1 MRARLLARWL
11 DGVSPYQ
18 VTIRGVSRKM
28 GGVNAAVSK
37 SLIDLLLASGVS
49 SHEEA
54 AQLAS
59 NLNGGSWTSQV
70 LDSGK
75 VDEQRFLEAIG
86 KYFQVPV
93 ISIDAKRIDRQT
105 LSLLPSR
112 FVFQH
117 HILPIETKEKA
128 VVLATYDLFNSVGRQ
143 LASQLLKLPAEWV
156 LVPRAQILRAMKTVY
171 GVGAETFDEILKTNR
186 SFENSQ
192 DIETSTDLD
201 ANDPE
206 ASVVKFVNQIIREA
220 ILERATDIHVEP
232 LENDLRIRYRID
244 GILHEVAVPPQLRLL
259 QSAIISRLKVMAHMD
274 IAERR
279 LPQDG
284 RINLQAHDQNID
296 VRVSTIPTV
305 NGESISLR
313 LLSRTEQHFGFDRLD
328 LSEKQSKII
337 RHLLAQPNGII
348 LLTGPTGCGK
358 STSLYCFLS
367 SINSVSRRI
376 ITIEEPVEYRLPG
389 VSQIDVKPEID
400 LTFAKGL
407 RHILRQDPNVVMVGE
422 IRDIETADISI
433 RAAMTGHL
441 VFSTLHTNDAVGGI
455 TRLLDMDVEPFLL
468 SSVVKA
474 FIAQRLVRT
483 MCPHCAQP
491 VEYPHEYLTEI
502 GVPPELGTKFKRG
515 AGCDSCRQTGY
526 QGRLAIY
533 EICVVTEPLKKL
545 IMQKRDG
552 GELKQCA
559 IAQGMETLRQDGWR
573 RVGQGKT
580 TIEEVVRVTQTDEV
594 MAETELQSAPAMIGE
609 APVVLR

>member
-1 MRARLLARWL
+1 M
-11 DGVSPYQ
+11 
-18 VTIRGVSRKM
+18 
-28 GGVNAAVSK
+28 NAAVSQ
-37 SLIDLLLASGVS
+37 SLIDLLMASGVS
-49 SHEEA
+49 SREEA
-54 AQLAS
+54 AELAT
-59 NLNGGSWTSQV
+59 NQNGGSWTTQM
-70 LDSGK
+70 LDSGR
-75 VDEQRFLEAIG
+75 VDEQKFLTAVG
-86 KYFQVPV
+86 NFFRVPV
-93 ISIDAKRIDRQT
+93 VSIDPKTIDREA
-105 LSLLPSR
+105 LSTLPSR

-117 HILPIETKEKA
+117 HILPVEVKENS

-143 LASQLLKLPAEWV
+143 LVSQLLKKPAEWV
-156 LVPRAQILRAMKTVY
+156 LVPRAQILRAMKTLY

-186 SFENSQ
+186 SFEILQ
-192 DIETSTDLD
+192 DAETSTDLTAD
-201 ANDPE
+201 DPE

-220 ILERATDIHVEP
+220 IIERATDIHVEP

-284 RINLQAHDQNID
+284 RMNLHANNQEID

-313 LLSRTEQHFGFDRLD
+313 LLSRSEQQFGFDRLD
-328 LSEKQSKII
+328 LSKKQERVI
-337 RHLLAQPNGII
+337 RHLLALPNGII

-367 SINSVSRRI
+367 SINSVQRRI

-422 IRDIETADISI
+422 IRDTETADITI

-455 TRLLDMDVEPFLL
+455 TRLLDMDVEAFLL
-468 SSVVKA
+468 ASVVKS

-483 MCPHCAQP
+483 ICRDCKEVVGYP
-491 VEYPHEYLTEI
+491 VEYLNEI
-502 GVPPELGTKFKRG
+502 GAIVVPDFKYYRG
-515 AGCDSCRQTGY
+515 AGCDNCRQTGY
-526 QGRLAIY
+526 QGRVAIY
-533 EICVVTEPLKKL
+533 EICVVTEPLKRL

-559 IAQGMETLRQDGWR
+559 IAEGMETLRQDGWR
-573 RVGQGKT
+573 RVAQGIT

-594 MAETELQSAPAMIGE
+594 MAETAEE
-609 APVVLR
+609 AEPVVAS

>member
-1 MRARLLARWL
+1 
-11 DGVSPYQ
+11 
-18 VTIRGVSRKM
+18 
-28 GGVNAAVSK
+28 VNPAVSN

-49 SHEEA
+49 SRDEA
-54 AQLAS
+54 AELS
-59 NLNGGSWTSQV
+59 TNLNGGSWMSQV

-86 KYFQVPV
+86 SYFQVPV
-93 ISIDAKRIDRQT
+93 ISIDAKRIERPV

-117 HILPIETKEKA
+117 HILPIETKDKT

-143 LASQLLKLPAEWV
+143 LASQLLKRPTEWV
-156 LVPRAQILRAMKTVY
+156 LVPRAQILRAMKNVY

-186 SFENSQ
+186 SFENAE
-192 DIETSTDLD
+192 DIESSTDLD

-206 ASVVKFVNQIIREA
+206 ASVVKFVNQVIREA

-259 QSAIISRLKVMAHMD
+259 QSAILSRLKVMAHMD

-328 LSEKQSKII
+328 MSDKQSRIV
-337 RHLLAQPNGII
+337 RNLLAQPNGII

-367 SINSVSRRI
+367 SINSVQRRI

-422 IRDIETADISI
+422 IRDVETADISI

-483 MCPHCAQP
+483 LCPHCAQM
-491 VEYPHEYLTEI
+491 VEYPPEYLAEI
-502 GVPPELGTKFKRG
+502 SFPADLGTRFERG
-515 AGCDSCRQTGY
+515 AGCEICRHTGY

-559 IAQGMETLRQDGWR
+559 IATGMETLRQDGWR
-573 RVGQGKT
+573 RVAQGKT

-594 MAETELQSAPAMIGE
+594 MAETELQSAPAMMGE
-609 APVVLR
+609 GPMVVR

>member
-1 MRARLLARWL
+1 MN
-11 DGVSPYQ
+11 GTPSQ
-18 VTIRGVSRKM
+18 
-28 GGVNAAVSK
+28 
-37 SLIDLLLASGVS
+37 SLINLLLQSGVS
-49 SHEEA
+49 SQEEA
-54 AQLAS
+54 AQLAT
-59 NLNGGSWTSQV
+59 NLNGGSWVSQV

-75 VDEQRFLEAIG
+75 VDEQRFLGAIG
-86 KYFQVPV
+86 NFFRVPV
-93 ISIDAKRIDRQT
+93 VSMDAKKIDRVA
-105 LSLLPSR
+105 LSILPSR

-117 HILPIETKEKA
+117 HVLPIEVKENS
-128 VVLATYDLFNSVGRQ
+128 VVLATYDLFNSIGRQ
-143 LASQLLKLPAEWV
+143 LAAQLLKKPVEWV
-156 LVPRAQILRAMKTVY
+156 LVPRAQLLRAMKTLY
-171 GVGAETFDEILKTNR
+171 GVGAETFDEILKTR
-186 SFENSQ
+186 GSL
-192 DIETSTDLD
+192 DLLADAETAIQLNAD
-201 ANDPE
+201 DPE

-244 GILHEVAVPPQLRLL
+244 GILHEVAVPPQLRVL
-259 QSAIISRLKVMAHMD
+259 QSAIISRLKVMSHMD

-284 RINLQAHDQNID
+284 RMNLLANNQEID

-313 LLSRTEQHFGFDRLD
+313 LLSRGEQQFNFERLD
-328 LSEKQSKII
+328 LGEKQEKII
-337 RHLLAQPNGII
+337 RHLLTQPNGII

-367 SINSVSRRI
+367 SINSVQRRI
-376 ITIEEPVEYRLPG
+376 ITIEEPVEYRIPG

-422 IRDIETADISI
+422 IRDIETADIAI

-468 SSVVKA
+468 SSVVKC

-483 MCPHCAQP
+483 ICPDC
-491 VEYPHEYLTEI
+491 VEVVDYPHEYLAEI
-502 GVPPELGTKFKRG
+502 GFPVKEHGTRFRRG
-515 AGCDSCRQTGY
+515 AGCEQCRQTGY
-526 QGRLAIY
+526 QGRAAIY
-533 EICVVTEPLKKL
+533 EICLITEPLRRL

-559 IAQGMETLRQDGWR
+559 IAEGMETLRQDGWR
-573 RVGQGKT
+573 RVAQGKT

-594 MAETELQSAPAMIGE
+594 MAETAEE
-609 APVVLR
+609 AEPVVAG

>member
-1 MRARLLARWL
+1 MS
-11 DGVSPYQ
+11 SPANQ
-18 VTIRGVSRKM
+18 
-28 GGVNAAVSK
+28 
-37 SLIDLLLASGVS
+37 SLINLLLESGVS
-49 SHEEA
+49 SPEEA
-54 AQLAS
+54 AELAV
-59 NLNGGSWTSQV
+59 NLNGGSWMNQV

-75 VDEQRFLEAIG
+75 IDEQRFMAEIG
-86 KYFQVPV
+86 KFFRLPV
-93 ISIDAKRIDRQT
+93 TSIDAKKVDRAT
-105 LSLLPSR
+105 LSVLPSR

-117 HILPIETKEKA
+117 HILPIEVKENA
-128 VVLATYDLFNSVGRQ
+128 VVLATYDPFNSIGRQ
-143 LASQLLKLPAEWV
+143 LASQLLKKPPEWV
-156 LVPRAQILRAMKTVY
+156 LVPRAQVLRAMKTLY

-186 SFENSQ
+186 SFEVLQ
-192 DIETSTDLD
+192 DTDTAIELNDE
-201 ANDPE
+201 DPE

-220 ILERATDIHVEP
+220 IYERATDIHVEP

-244 GILHEVAVPPQLRLL
+244 GILHEVAVPPQLRVL
-259 QSAIISRLKVMAHMD
+259 QSAIISRLKVMSHMD

-284 RINLQAHDQNID
+284 RINLQSNNQNID

-313 LLSRTEQHFGFDRLD
+313 LLIRSEQQFGFDRLD
-328 LSEKQSKII
+328 LSEKQEKIV

-367 SINSVSRRI
+367 SINSVQRRI
-376 ITIEEPVEYRLPG
+376 ITVEEPVEYRIPG

-422 IRDIETADISI
+422 IRDVETADIAI

-455 TRLLDMDVEPFLL
+455 TRLLDMEVEPFLL
-468 SSVVKA
+468 SSVVKS

-483 MCPHCAQP
+483 ICPDCAEWVDYPRDYLVGIGLP
-491 VEYPHEYLTEI
+491 VK
-502 GVPPELGTKFKRG
+502 ELGTRFQRG
-515 AGCDSCRQTGY
+515 AGCDQCRQTGY
-526 QGRLAIY
+526 QGRTAIY
-533 EICVVTEPLKKL
+533 EICVITEPLRKL

-559 IAQGMETLRQDGWR
+559 IAEGMETLRQDGWR
-573 RVGQGKT
+573 RVAQGKT

-594 MAETELQSAPAMIGE
+594 MAETTEE
-609 APVVLR
+609 AEPVVAS

>member
-1 MRARLLARWL
+1 MNPALNQSL
-11 DGVSPYQ
+11 
-18 VTIRGVSRKM
+18 
-28 GGVNAAVSK
+28 VN
-37 SLIDLLLASGVS
+37 LLLAAGVPS
-49 SHEEA
+49 REEA
-54 AQLAS
+54 AELAS
-59 NLNGGSWTSQV
+59 NLNGGSWTAQV

-75 VDEQRFLEAIG
+75 VDEGRFLAALGEM
-86 KYFQVPV
+86 FRVPV
-93 ISIDAKRIDRQT
+93 LALDAKNINRET

-117 HILPIETKEKA
+117 HILPVELKENS

-143 LASQLLKLPAEWV
+143 LASQILTKPVEWV
-156 LVPRAQILRAMKTVY
+156 LVPRPQILRAMKTLY

-186 SFENSQ
+186 SFEASQ
-192 DIETSTDLD
+192 DAEMSMDLNAD
-201 ANDPE
+201 DPE

-220 ILERATDIHVEP
+220 IIERATDIHVEP

-244 GILHEVAVPPQLRLL
+244 GILHEVAVPPQLRVL

-284 RINLQAHDQNID
+284 RINLQSGGQNID

-313 LLSRTEQHFGFDRLD
+313 LLSRDQQQHTFGFERLD
-328 LSEKQSKII
+328 LSPNHARAVRS
-337 RHLLAQPNGII
+337 LLSQPNGIV
-348 LLTGPTGCGK
+348 LVTGPTGSGK

-367 SINSVSRRI
+367 SINSVQRRI

-407 RHILRQDPNVVMVGE
+407 RHILRQDPNVIMVGE
-422 IRDIETADISI
+422 IRDFETAEIAI

-455 TRLLDMDVEPFLL
+455 TRLLDMGVEQFLL
-468 SSVVKA
+468 ASTVRA
-474 FIAQRLVRT
+474 FLAQRLVRT
-483 MCPHCAQP
+483 ICPDC
-491 VEYPHEYLTEI
+491 VEIVDYPPEYLAEI
-502 GVPPELGTKFKRG
+502 AFPPDLGTRFRRG
-515 AGCDSCRQTGY
+515 TGCDNCRHTGY

-533 EICVVTEPLKKL
+533 EICIINEPMRRAIVAK
-545 IMQKRDG
+545 QDG
-552 GELKQCA
+552 GELKQIA
-559 IAQGMETLRQDGWR
+559 VAQGMETLRQDGWR
-573 RVGQGKT
+573 RVAQGKT

-594 MAETELQSAPAMIGE
+594 MSETTLESTPAIDEFTG
-609 APVVLR
+609 AATGAATVPA

>member
-1 MRARLLARWL
+1 M
-11 DGVSPYQ
+11 
-18 VTIRGVSRKM
+18 
-28 GGVNAAVSK
+28 
-37 SLIDLLLASGVS
+37 ASGVPS
-49 SHEEA
+49 REEA
-54 AQLAS
+54 AELAT
-59 NLNGGSWTSQV
+59 NLNGGSWTTQV

-86 KYFQVPV
+86 NFFQVPV
-93 ISIDAKRIDRQT
+93 MSIDTKRIERST

-117 HILPIETKEKA
+117 HILPIETRDKT

-143 LASQLLKLPAEWV
+143 LAAQLLKRPTEWV

-186 SFENSQ
+186 SFEGAE
-192 DIETSTDLD
+192 DIEMATDLD

-232 LENDLRIRYRID
+232 LEGDLRIRYRID

-313 LLSRTEQHFGFDRLD
+313 LLSRSETQHFGFDRLD
-328 LSEKQSKII
+328 MSEKQG
-337 RHLLAQPNGII
+337 RVVRALLAQPNGII

-367 SINSVSRRI
+367 SINSVQRRI

-422 IRDIETADISI
+422 IRDVETADISI

-483 MCPHCAQP
+483 MCPHC
-491 VEYPHEYLTEI
+491 VRIYDYPREYLAEI
-502 GVPPELGTKFKRG
+502 GVPAEMGTQFRRG
-515 AGCDSCRQTGY
+515 EGCDSCRQTGY

-559 IAQGMETLRQDGWR
+559 ISNGMETLRQDGWR
-573 RVGQGKT
+573 RVAQGKT

-594 MAETELQSAPAMIGE
+594 MAETELQSAPALFSE
-609 APVVLR
+609 APMVVR

>member
-1 MRARLLARWL
+1 MNTAP
-11 DGVSPYQ
+11 SQ
-18 VTIRGVSRKM
+18 
-28 GGVNAAVSK
+28 
-37 SLIDLLLASGVS
+37 SLINLLLESGVPS
-49 SHEEA
+49 TAEA
-54 AQLAS
+54 AELAT
-59 NLNGGSWTSQV
+59 NLNGGSWVNQV

-75 VDEQRFLEAIG
+75 VDEHRFLGAIG
-86 KYFQVPV
+86 NFFRVPIV
-93 ISIDAKRIDRQT
+93 SIDAKNIDRTT
-105 LSLLPSR
+105 LSTLPSR

-117 HILPIETKEKA
+117 HILPIESKENS
-128 VVLATYDLFNSVGRQ
+128 VVLATYDLFNSIGRQ
-143 LASQLLKLPAEWV
+143 LASQLLKKPAEWV
-156 LVPRAQILRAMKTVY
+156 LVPRTQLLRAMKTLY

-186 SFENSQ
+186 GYEALQ
-192 DIETSTDLD
+192 DVEAAIELNAD
-201 ANDPE
+201 DPE

-220 ILERATDIHVEP
+220 IAERATDIHVEP

-244 GILHEVAVPPQLRLL
+244 GILHEVAVPPQLRVL
-259 QSAIISRLKVMAHMD
+259 QSAIISRLKVMSHMD

-284 RINLQAHDQNID
+284 RMNLLAGNQEID

-305 NGESISLR
+305 CGESISLR
-313 LLSRTEQHFGFDRLD
+313 LLSRGEQQFGFDRLD
-328 LSEKQSKII
+328 LSESQEEII

-367 SINSVSRRI
+367 SINSVQRRI
-376 ITIEEPVEYRLPG
+376 ITVEEPVEYRIPG

-422 IRDIETADISI
+422 IRDVETADIAI

-483 MCPHCAQP
+483 TCPDCIQL
-491 VEYPHEYLTEI
+491 VDYPRDYLAEI
-502 GVPPELGTKFKRG
+502 GFPVKELGTKFKRG
-515 AGCDSCRQTGY
+515 KVCEHCRHTGY
-526 QGRLAIY
+526 QGRAAIY
-533 EICVVTEPLKKL
+533 EVCVVTEPLRKM
-545 IMQKRDG
+545 IMKKRDG
-552 GELKQCA
+552 SELKQCA
-559 IAQGMETLRQDGWR
+559 TSEGMTTLRQDGWR
-573 RVGQGKT
+573 RVAAGDT

-594 MAETELQSAPAMIGE
+594 MAETAEE
-609 APVVLR
+609 TEPVTR

>member
-1 MRARLLARWL
+1 MS
-11 DGVSPYQ
+11 SPANQ
-18 VTIRGVSRKM
+18 
-28 GGVNAAVSK
+28 
-37 SLIDLLLASGVS
+37 SLINLLLESGVS
-49 SHEEA
+49 SSEEA
-54 AQLAS
+54 AELAV
-59 NLNGGSWTSQV
+59 NLNGGSWVNQV

-75 VDEQRFLEAIG
+75 VDEQRFLSAIG
-86 KYFQVPV
+86 NFFRVPV
-93 ISIDAKRIDRQT
+93 VSIDAKTIDRAT
-105 LSLLPSR
+105 LSVLPSR

-117 HILPIETKEKA
+117 HILPVEVKENA
-128 VVLATYDLFNSVGRQ
+128 VVLATYDLFNSIGRQ
-143 LASQLLKLPAEWV
+143 LASQLLKKPVEWV
-156 LVPRAQILRAMKTVY
+156 LVPRAQVLRAMKTLY

-186 SFENSQ
+186 SFEVLQ
-192 DIETSTDLD
+192 DTDTAIELNDE
-201 ANDPE
+201 DPE

-220 ILERATDIHVEP
+220 IFERATDIHVEP
-232 LENDLRIRYRID
+232 QENDLRIRYRID
-244 GILHEVAVPPQLRLL
+244 GILHEVAVPPQLRVL
-259 QSAIISRLKVMAHMD
+259 QSAIISRLKVMSHMD

-284 RINLQAHDQNID
+284 RINLQSNNQNID

-313 LLSRTEQHFGFDRLD
+313 LLSRSGEQQFGFDRLD
-328 LSEKQSKII
+328 LSEKQEKTI

-367 SINSVSRRI
+367 SINSVQRRI
-376 ITIEEPVEYRLPG
+376 ITVEEPVEYRIPG

-422 IRDIETADISI
+422 IRDVETADIAI

-468 SSVVKA
+468 SSVVKS

-483 MCPHCAQP
+483 ICPDCAQWVDYPRDYLAGIGLP
-491 VEYPHEYLTEI
+491 VK
-502 GVPPELGTKFKRG
+502 ELGTRFRRG
-515 AGCDSCRQTGY
+515 AGCDQCRQTGY
-526 QGRLAIY
+526 QGRAAIY
-533 EICVVTEPLKKL
+533 EVCVITEPLRKL

-559 IAQGMETLRQDGWR
+559 IAEGMQTLRQDGWR
-573 RVGQGKT
+573 RVAEGKT

-594 MAETELQSAPAMIGE
+594 MAETTEE
-609 APVVLR
+609 AEPVVAG

>member
-1 MRARLLARWL
+1 VATTPHM
-11 DGVSPYQ
+11 
-18 VTIRGVSRKM
+18 
-28 GGVNAAVSK
+28 NAPASQSV
-37 SLIDLLLASGVS
+37 IDLLLASGVPS
-49 SHEEA
+49 RDEA
-54 AQLAS
+54 AELAQ

-75 VDEQRFLEAIG
+75 VDEQRFLSVMG
-86 KYFQVPV
+86 NFFRVPV
-93 ISIDAKRIDRQT
+93 VSIDPKTIDRAT
-105 LSLLPSR
+105 LSILPSR

-117 HILPIETKEKA
+117 HILPIEVKETS
-128 VVLATYDLFNSVGRQ
+128 VVLATYDLFNSIGRQ
-143 LASQLLKLPAEWV
+143 LACQLLKKPAEWV
-156 LVPRAQILRAMKTVY
+156 LVPRAQLLRAIKTLY

-186 SFENSQ
+186 SFEELQ
-192 DIETSTDLD
+192 DIETSTDLNAD
-201 ANDPE
+201 DPE
-206 ASVVKFVNQIIREA
+206 ASVVKFMNQIIREA
-220 ILERATDIHVEP
+220 IVERATDIHVEP

-244 GILHEVAVPPQLRLL
+244 GILHEVAVPPQLRVL

-284 RINLQAHDQNID
+284 RINLQSSNENID

-313 LLSRTEQHFGFDRLD
+313 LLTRTENAFGFERLD
-328 LSEKQSKII
+328 LSKKQEKII
-337 RHLLAQPNGII
+337 RHLLAQPNGIV

-367 SINSVSRRI
+367 SINSVQRRI

-422 IRDIETADISI
+422 VRDVETADITI

-468 SSVVKA
+468 ASVVKA

-483 MCPHCAQP
+483 ICSECAEN
-491 VEYPHEYLTEI
+491 VEYPSEYLAEI
-502 GVPPELGTKFKRG
+502 FFPLKELGTKFLRG
-515 AGCDSCRQTGY
+515 KGCDHCRQTGY
-526 QGRLAIY
+526 KGRAAIY
-533 EICVVTEPLKKL
+533 EICVVTEPLRKM

-552 GELKQCA
+552 GELKQSA
-559 IAQGMETLRQDGWR
+559 IAEGMETLRQDGWR
-573 RVGQGKT
+573 RVAQGKT

-594 MAETELQSAPAMIGE
+594 MAETTEDAE
-609 APVVLR
+609 PVGTR

>member
-1 MRARLLARWL
+1 
-11 DGVSPYQ
+11 
-18 VTIRGVSRKM
+18 
-28 GGVNAAVSK
+28 VNAAISN
-37 SLIDLLLASGVS
+37 SLVDLLLTSGVPS
-49 SHEEA
+49 RDEA
-54 AQLAS
+54 VALS
-59 NLNGGSWTSQV
+59 TNLNGGSWTTQV

-86 KYFQVPV
+86 NYFRVPV
-93 ISIDAKRIDRQT
+93 MSIDTKRIDRST

-117 HILPIETKEKA
+117 HILPIETRDKT

-143 LASQLLKLPAEWV
+143 LASQLLKRPTEWV

-186 SFENSQ
+186 SFENAQ
-192 DIETSTDLD
+192 DVEMSTDLD

-232 LENDLRIRYRID
+232 LEGDLRIRYRID

-313 LLSRTEQHFGFDRLD
+313 LLSRTETQHFGFDRLD
-328 LSEKQSKII
+328 MSEKQGAIVKA
-337 RHLLAQPNGII
+337 LLAQPNGII

-367 SINSVSRRI
+367 SINSVQRRI

-422 IRDIETADISI
+422 IRDVETADISI

-483 MCPHCAQP
+483 ICPHC
-491 VEYPHEYLTEI
+491 VKMYDYPREYLAEI
-502 GVPPELGTKFKRG
+502 GVPAEMGTQFPRG
-515 AGCDSCRQTGY
+515 EGCDSCRQTGY

-559 IAQGMETLRQDGWR
+559 IANGMETLRQDGWR
-573 RVGQGKT
+573 RVAQSKT

-594 MAETELQSAPAMIGE
+594 MAETELQSAPALMAE
-609 APVVLR
+609 APVMLS

>member
-1 MRARLLARWL
+1 MS
-11 DGVSPYQ
+11 SPASQ
-18 VTIRGVSRKM
+18 
-28 GGVNAAVSK
+28 
-37 SLIDLLLASGVS
+37 SLINLLLESGVPS
-49 SHEEA
+49 TEEA
-54 AQLAS
+54 AQLAV
-59 NLNGGSWTSQV
+59 NLNGGSWVSQV

-75 VDEQRFLEAIG
+75 VDEQRFLAGIG
-86 KYFQVPV
+86 NFFRVPV
-93 ISIDAKRIDRQT
+93 VSIEAKKIDRET
-105 LSLLPSR
+105 LSALPSR

-117 HILPIETKEKA
+117 HILPIEVKENSI
-128 VVLATYDLFNSVGRQ
+128 VLATYDLFNAIGRQ
-143 LASQLLKLPAEWV
+143 LASQLLKKPAEWV
-156 LVPRAQILRAMKTVY
+156 LVPRAQLLRAIKTLY

-186 SFENSQ
+186 AFEVFQ
-192 DIETSTDLD
+192 DTETAIELNAD
-201 ANDPE
+201 DPE

-220 ILERATDIHVEP
+220 IFERATDIHVEP

-244 GILHEVAVPPQLRLL
+244 GILHEVAVPPQLRVL
-259 QSAIISRLKVMAHMD
+259 QSAIISRLKVMSHMD

-284 RINLQAHDQNID
+284 RMNLQASNQNID

-313 LLSRTEQHFGFDRLD
+313 LLSRSEQQQFGFDRLD
-328 LSEKQSKII
+328 LSEKQEKII

-367 SINSVSRRI
+367 SINSVQRRI
-376 ITIEEPVEYRLPG
+376 ITIEEPVEYRIPG
-389 VSQIDVKPEID
+389 VSQIEVKPEID

-422 IRDIETADISI
+422 IRDVETADISI

-468 SSVVKA
+468 ASVVKA

-483 MCPHCAQP
+483 ICSDC
-491 VEYPHEYLTEI
+491 VEYVDYPREYLAEI
-502 GVPPELGTKFKRG
+502 SFPVKELGTRFQRG
-515 AGCDSCRQTGY
+515 AGCDQCRQTGY
-526 QGRLAIY
+526 QGRVAIY
-533 EICVVTEPLKKL
+533 EICLITEPLRKL
-545 IMQKRDG
+545 IMRKRDG

-559 IAQGMETLRQDGWR
+559 LTEGMETLRQDGWR
-573 RVGQGKT
+573 RVAQGKT

-594 MAETELQSAPAMIGE
+594 MAETTEE
-609 APVVLR
+609 AEPVVAG

>member
-1 MRARLLARWL
+1 M
-11 DGVSPYQ
+11 
-18 VTIRGVSRKM
+18 
-28 GGVNAAVSK
+28 NAAVSQ
-37 SLIDLLLASGVS
+37 SLVNLLLASGVPS
-49 SHEEA
+49 LDEA
-54 AQLAS
+54 RELAS
-59 NLNGGSWTSQV
+59 NLNGGSWTNQV

-86 KYFQVPV
+86 NYFQVPV
-93 ISIDAKRIDRQT
+93 ISIDKMKIERPV

-117 HILPIETKEKA
+117 HILPIEMKDKT

-143 LASQLLKLPAEWV
+143 LASQLLKGPAEWV

-171 GVGAETFDEILKTNR
+171 GVGAETFDEILKANR
-186 SFENSQ
+186 SFESSQ
-192 DIETSTDLD
+192 DVEGATDLNAD
-201 ANDPE
+201 DPD

-313 LLSRTEQHFGFDRLD
+313 LLSRDQQQAFGFERLD
-328 LSEKQSKII
+328 LSPEHTRIM
-337 RHLLAQPNGII
+337 RTLLTQPNGII
-348 LLTGPTGCGK
+348 LVTGPTGSGK

-367 SINSVSRRI
+367 SINSVQRRI

-422 IRDIETADISI
+422 IRDVETADISI

-483 MCPHCAQP
+483 ICPDCTEQ
-491 VEYPHEYLTEI
+491 VEYPREYLAEI
-502 GVPPELGTKFKRG
+502 GISAKLGTRFQRG
-515 AGCDSCRQTGY
+515 AGCDHCRQTGY
-526 QGRLAIY
+526 LGRLAIY

-559 IAQGMETLRQDGWR
+559 IAEGMLTLRQDGWR
-573 RVGQGKT
+573 RVAEGKT

-594 MAETELQSAPAMIGE
+594 MAETELQSAPALFGD
-609 APVVLR
+609 APMVLN

>member
-1 MRARLLARWL
+1 MN
-11 DGVSPYQ
+11 GTPSQ
-18 VTIRGVSRKM
+18 
-28 GGVNAAVSK
+28 
-37 SLIDLLLASGVS
+37 SLINLLLQSGVS
-49 SHEEA
+49 SQEEA
-54 AQLAS
+54 AQLAT
-59 NLNGGSWTSQV
+59 NLNGGSWVSQV

-75 VDEQRFLEAIG
+75 VDEQRFLGAIG
-86 KYFQVPV
+86 NFFRVPV
-93 ISIDAKRIDRQT
+93 VSMDAKKIDRVA
-105 LSLLPSR
+105 LSILPSR

-117 HILPIETKEKA
+117 HVLPIEVKENS
-128 VVLATYDLFNSVGRQ
+128 VVLATYDLFNSIGRQ
-143 LASQLLKLPAEWV
+143 LAAQLLKKPVEWV
-156 LVPRAQILRAMKTVY
+156 LVPRAQLLRAMKTLY
-171 GVGAETFDEILKTNR
+171 GVGAETFDEILKTRGSLDLLNDA
-186 SFENSQ
+186 ETA
-192 DIETSTDLD
+192 IELNAD
-201 ANDPE
+201 DPE

-244 GILHEVAVPPQLRLL
+244 GILHEVAVPPQLRVL
-259 QSAIISRLKVMAHMD
+259 QSAIISRLKVMSHMD

-284 RINLQAHDQNID
+284 RMNLLANNQEID

-313 LLSRTEQHFGFDRLD
+313 LLSRGEQQFNFERLD
-328 LSEKQSKII
+328 LGEKQEKII
-337 RHLLAQPNGII
+337 RHLLTQPNGII

-367 SINSVSRRI
+367 SINSVQRRI
-376 ITIEEPVEYRLPG
+376 ITIEEPVEYRIAG

-422 IRDIETADISI
+422 IRDIETADIAI

-468 SSVVKA
+468 SSVVKC

-483 MCPHCAQP
+483 ICPDC
-491 VEYPHEYLTEI
+491 VEVVDYPHEYLAEI
-502 GVPPELGTKFKRG
+502 GFPVKEHGTRFRRG
-515 AGCDSCRQTGY
+515 AGCEQCRQTGY
-526 QGRLAIY
+526 QGRAAIY
-533 EICVVTEPLKKL
+533 EICLITEPLRRL

-559 IAQGMETLRQDGWR
+559 IAEDMETLRQDGWR
-573 RVGQGKT
+573 RVAQGKT

-594 MAETELQSAPAMIGE
+594 MAETAEE
-609 APVVLR
+609 AEPVVAG

>member
-1 MRARLLARWL
+1 MN
-11 DGVSPYQ
+11 SPA
-18 VTIRGVSRKM
+18 G
-28 GGVNAAVSK
+28 K
-37 SLIDLLLASGVS
+37 SVIDLLLASGVS
-49 SHEEA
+49 SHDEA
-54 AQLAS
+54 AELAT

-75 VDEQRFLEAIG
+75 VDENRFLGAIG
-86 KYFQVPV
+86 KLFHVPFV
-93 ISIDAKRIDRQT
+93 SIDPKTIDRQT
-105 LSLLPSR
+105 LSILPSR

-117 HILPIETKEKA
+117 HILPIEVKENS
-128 VVLATYDLFNSVGRQ
+128 VVLATYDLFNSIGRQ
-143 LASQLLKLPAEWV
+143 LASQLLKKPAEWV
-156 LVPRAQILRAMKTVY
+156 LVPRGQILRTMKTLY

-186 SFENSQ
+186 AFEVLQ
-192 DIETSTDLD
+192 DGETSTDLTAD
-201 ANDPE
+201 DPE

-220 ILERATDIHVEP
+220 IIERATDIHVEP

-244 GILHEVAVPPQLRLL
+244 GILHEVAVPPQLRVL

-284 RINLQAHDQNID
+284 RMNLHANNQEID

-313 LLSRTEQHFGFDRLD
+313 LLSRGEQQFGFDRLD
-328 LSEKQSKII
+328 LGEKQEPII
-337 RHLLAQPNGII
+337 RHLLGQPNGII

-367 SINSVSRRI
+367 SINSVQRRI

-468 SSVVKA
+468 ASVVKS

-483 MCPHCAQP
+483 ICPECVQL
-491 VEYPHEYLTEI
+491 VEYPKEFLAEI
-502 GVPPELGTKFKRG
+502 GFPVKERGTQFRRG
-515 AGCDSCRQTGY
+515 AGCDQCRQTGY
-526 QGRLAIY
+526 QGRAAIY
-533 EICVVTEPLKKL
+533 EICVVSEPLRKL

-559 IAQGMETLRQDGWR
+559 IAEGMETLRQDGWR
-573 RVGQGKT
+573 RVAQGKT

-594 MAETELQSAPAMIGE
+594 MAETTEE
-609 APVVLR
+609 AEPVVAG